1 MLRVGAAVEQ
11 AGHMNDEIQGG
22 DATRFDIDAQGLA
35 HELCAVGAATT
46 PQALA
51 ARGVKRIVEF
61 KSADIRRIVA
71 AAVDRASA
79 AEGRTFEARNAL
91 VEESMQDLEAKS
103 DIDPFARIE
112 LLERRLAKSTQALDR
127 AECALAEVL
136 DDTEIGLAAARE
148 YIAALPDDHPLR
160 RVEAFELLANGRGRV
175 LRAEPTE
182 AEKRRAHERR
192 QLLATLAEVNRLH
205 PEPLVHD
212 DDCEREVS
220 APVEAVASAAR
231 AAPRTSPSHTS
242 PSRTAF
248 AEFTAAD
255 LRLDTKNARP
265 FRSRR

>member
-1 MLRVGAAVEQ
+1 
-11 AGHMNDEIQGG
+11 MNNEIQGG
-22 DATRFDIDAQGLA
+22 DGTRFDFDAQALA
-35 HELCAVGAATT
+35 QELCAAGAATT

-79 AEGRTFEARNAL
+79 ADGRTFEARNAL
-91 VEESMQDLEAKS
+91 VEESMQELEAKS

-136 DDTEIGLAAARE
+136 DDTEMGLVAARE

-160 RVEAFELLANGRGRV
+160 RVDAFELLANGRGRG

-192 QLLATLAEVNRLH
+192 QLLATLAEVNKLH
-205 PEPLVHD
+205 PETLVHD
-212 DDCEREVS
+212 DDCEFE
-220 APVEAVASAAR
+220 ASAATCATAPVTAPSSR
-231 AAPRTSPSHTS
+231 APSSHAS
-242 PSRTAF
+242 F

-255 LRLDTKNARP
+255 LRLETKHARA
-265 FRSRR
+265 FRSRG